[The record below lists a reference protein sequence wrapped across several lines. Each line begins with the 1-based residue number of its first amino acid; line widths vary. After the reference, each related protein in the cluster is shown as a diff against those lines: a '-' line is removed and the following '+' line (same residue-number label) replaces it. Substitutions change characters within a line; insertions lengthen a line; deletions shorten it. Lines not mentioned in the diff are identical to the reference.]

1 MQQTP
6 GSDSRGSKRY
16 NSVVTNILPLPPAP
30 PQQFSEA
37 QSPQLKAHQLN
48 LLTLQELPLEPALSI
63 EPIPVNLAVGTEPV
77 FCLVHQP
84 TGLRVPGQ
92 FSAQEAE
99 CILRVT
105 EGWDWTVNLK
115 TREPACRHRF
125 LWLLEGICKES
136 LVMGEVAA

>member
-1 MQQTP
+1 MLSPSTCNRRATANIEATDA
-6 GSDSRGSKRY
+6 S
-16 NSVVTNILPLPPAP
+16 ILPLLAP
-30 PQQFSEA
+30 TTQQFPET
-37 QSPQLKAHQLN
+37 QSPQLEAHQLN
-48 LLTLQELPLEPALSI
+48 LLTLQELPLEPELFI

-99 CILRVT
+99 YILRVT
-105 EGWDWTVNLK
+105 EGWDWTVDLK